1 MSISITSPPMIDGK
15 GSYGGP
21 CGPAVKP
28 MALNMVGEI
37 ARHEDPRD
45 LPIPGIGGATTWRDA
60 AEFLAMGGAMC
71 RSAPRP

>member
-1 MSISITSPPMIDGK
+1 MIDGE
-15 GSYGGP
+15 GSYGGF

-45 LPIPGIGGATTWRDA
+45 LPIPGIGGATTWRVA
-60 AEFLAMGGAMC
+60 AEFPTMGGAMC